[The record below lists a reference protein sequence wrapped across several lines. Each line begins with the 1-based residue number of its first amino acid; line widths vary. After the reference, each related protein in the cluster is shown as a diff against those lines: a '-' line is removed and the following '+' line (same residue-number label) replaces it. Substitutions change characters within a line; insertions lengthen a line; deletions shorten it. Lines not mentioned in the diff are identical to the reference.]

1 MAIAL
6 GGTVINKI
14 ALGGA
19 ELLKAYHGAV
29 QIHDQTGSPPATDV
43 ILLESGTD
51 ALLLETTDRVE
62 LDTAIPAQT
71 TAAVLDG
78 TEWTVIVQG
87 GTTKKV
93 RLSLLASYIND

>member
-6 GGTVINKI
+6 GGSNIDKI
-14 ALGGA
+14 ALGGT

-29 QIHDQTGSPPATDV
+29 LIHDNTGAPPLADL
-43 ILLESGTD
+43 ILLETGTD
-51 ALLLETTDRVE
+51 ALLLDSGDPAEIDVT
-62 LDTAIPAQT
+62 IPAQA
-71 TAAVLDG
+71 TAIALDG
-78 TEWTVIVQG
+78 TEWTVIAQG

>member
-6 GGTVINKI
+6 GGTVINRI
-14 ALGGA
+14 ALGGM

-29 QIHDQTGSPPATDV
+29 LIHDKTGAPPAADV
-43 ILLESGTD
+43 IPLETGDT
-51 ALLLETTDRVE
+51 LLLETTDPVA
-62 LDTAIPAQT
+62 LDATIPAQSD
-71 TAAVLDG
+71 AAALNG